1 MIIAEIGTAH
11 NGSFEKAKELMDG
24 AVKAG
29 ADAVKFQWVYA
40 DEILHE
46 NTGIVNLPTGQIR
59 LYDRFKELE
68 VSPDFFVKCL
78 DYAHN
83 LGVKFVCS
91 PFGIRSLKE
100 LIAINGDVI
109 KIASPELNH
118 FPLLQ
123 ELKKAVDSG
132 LKTPVVLSSGVS
144 KLADIEKALDT
155 LDFSAEKSSQF
166 TLLHC
171 ITSYPAPEAEYNV
184 RLVKTLHD
192 IFGINTGISDHSL
205 DPVLVPV
212 LSTIMG
218 GTVIEKHITL
228 SKKTS
233 GLDDPVALEID
244 EFANMVYSVHQTQAI
259 LKRYGAEEGAKVA
272 LKQMY
277 DLYGEEKV
285 KTVLGTGYKRLAKSE
300 SANYGRTNRSIHF
313 LHDMKAGDTI
323 EEKDVSILRTEKVL
337 SVGLSPEY
345 LPTIIGSKLTQSVS
359 SGDGVEWKK
368 LLSL

>member
-1 MIIAEIGTAH
+1 M
-11 NGSFEKAKELMDG
+11 
-24 AVKAG
+24 
-29 ADAVKFQWVYA
+29 
-40 DEILHE
+40 
-46 NTGIVNLPTGQIR
+46 
-59 LYDRFKELE
+59 
-68 VSPDFFVKCL
+68 
-78 DYAHN
+78 
-83 LGVKFVCS
+83 
-91 PFGIRSLKE
+91 RSLKE
-100 LIAINGDVI
+100 LIEIKPDII

-118 FPLLQ
+118 FPML
-123 ELKKAVDSG
+123 EALKSAIDNG
-132 LKTPVVLSSGVS
+132 LETPVVISSGVS
-144 KLADIEKALDT
+144 KLGEIEKALDV
-155 LDFSAEKSSQF
+155 LDFDSESESAKQF

-218 GTVIEKHITL
+218 GSVIEKHITL

-313 LHDMKAGDTI
+313 LHDMKAGDII
-323 EEKDVSILRTEKVL
+323 EEKDVSVLRTEKVL